1 MSTTEII
8 VIAFGLFIGYWLV
21 SKLMA
26 GKPDQPAEKPEA
38 GKPDAEKRDP

>member
-26 GKPDQPAEKPEA
+26 GKPDKSAE
-38 GKPDAEKRDP
+38 KPDAEKRDP